1 MYKQEDQNSFQFEEV
16 NHEISQLIEHY
27 IYESKNGNTQV
38 LKQQSPEKIAEKL
51 EVETHFKKG
60 FNSVKS
66 IKDFI
71 SKYLENTNHLRNP
84 RYMGHQVEIGRAHV

>member
-27 IYESKNGNTQV
+27 ISESKNGNTQV

-51 EVETHFKKG
+51 EVETHFKKDLILLHQLKTL
-60 FNSVKS
+60 FQ
-66 IKDFI
+66 
-71 SKYLENTNHLRNP
+71 NT
-84 RYMGHQVEIGRAHV
+84 